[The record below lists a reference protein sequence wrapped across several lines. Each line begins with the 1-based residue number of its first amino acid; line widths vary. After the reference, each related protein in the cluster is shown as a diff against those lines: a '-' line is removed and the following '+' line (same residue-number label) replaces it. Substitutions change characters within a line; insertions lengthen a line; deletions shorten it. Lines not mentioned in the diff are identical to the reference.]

1 MKHITEFLI
10 KQFLMRY
17 LSDALTKNTTRVFP
31 NEISHQLNVRR
42 TISNIQNHIIRNSDT
57 PINKGIIF

>member
-1 MKHITEFLI
+1 MNHITEFLI

-31 NEISHQLNVRR
+31 NEISHQLNARR
-42 TISNIQNHIIRNSDT
+42 TISNIQNSYAMHGFRFLYFND
-57 PINKGIIF
+57 